1 LQTGPNRP
9 NLFQLKRRFW
19 ADKLAFVPRFAVC
32 ARADHYHD
40 GLLSLKE
47 GGGTSVDPFA
57 TRQCDALTLARSIE
71 EGVSAKCLSDSN
83 AVIRPLCD
91 SRSGNLRAGELPLIR
106 FCLSRVQR
114 YLIPVNSSESLGFEL
129 SSAGVGLSAVIKAI
143 SSQIGA
149 GEIMNETEAML
160 S

>member
-1 LQTGPNRP
+1 MA
-9 NLFQLKRRFW
+9 K
-19 ADKLAFVPRFAVC
+19 
-32 ARADHYHD
+32 
-40 GLLSLKE
+40 
-47 GGGTSVDPFA
+47 SV
-57 TRQCDALTLARSIE
+57 E
-71 EGVSAKCLSDSN
+71 KGVSTMRLSDSM
-83 AVIRPLCD
+83 AAIRPLCD
-91 SRSGNLRAGELPLIR
+91 SRYGNLRAGELPLIR

-149 GEIMNETEAML
+149 SEIMNETEAML